1 MVAPRSSTPTYAEFF
16 CGGGMVHAALGHSWD
31 CVLANDNDPM
41 KCAVFRE
48 NWGGAGLFEQ
58 DIVNLPDVALQ
69 HPIDLFWAS
78 SPCQDFSL
86 AGKGL
91 GLAGSRSGV
100 FQTWADKVR
109 VAVDAGFAPRI
120 IAFENV
126 SGLVTRNRGADFKHV
141 VKTLA
146 AMGYVVGG
154 LEIDARHFLPQSRPR
169 IFVIAVRKDL
179 DVSHLV
185 SRTPDSG
192 FHTTKLRRFVDE
204 TLKSGKRDWVW
215 WKLPPAGSNRA
226 PLSTLIDEKPDTKWL
241 TKPEVN
247 RLLKMMSPPSLERV
261 AEAKSK
267 GAPMIGT
274 LYKRGR
280 PDGKGAV
287 HQRAEVRFDGIA
299 GCLRTPAGGSSRQT
313 LMFVDGDQIKARL
326 LSRLEAIRLMGL
338 PDDFIMPERYNQ
350 VYKVAGDGVAVPI
363 VAHLDQHLFQA
374 ILLAKSKQAAA

>member
-1 MVAPRSSTPTYAEFF
+1 
-16 CGGGMVHAALGHSWD
+16 MVHAALGASWN

-41 KCAVFRE
+41 KCAVFRD
-48 NWGGAGLFEQ
+48 NWGADGLFEGSIA
-58 DIVNLPDVALQ
+58 DLPDDRLQ
-69 HPIDLFWAS
+69 RPIDLFWAS

-91 GLAGSRSGV
+91 GLSGARSGV
-100 FQTWADKVR
+100 FQIWADKVR
-109 VAVDAGFAPRI
+109 TAVDAGFGPRI

-126 SGLVTRNRGADFKHV
+126 SGLVTRNKGADFRHV

-169 IFVIAVRKDL
+169 IFVIAVRRDI

-185 SRTPDSG
+185 SRAADG
-192 FHTTKLRRFVDE
+192 AFHTTKMRRFVDD
-204 TLKSGKRDWVW
+204 TLKSLKRDWVW
-215 WKLPPAGSNRA
+215 WKLPASGSNRA
-226 PLSTLIDEKPDTKWL
+226 PLDALIDETPDTKWL

-247 RLLKMMSPPSLERV
+247 RLIKMMSPPSLERM
-261 AEAKSK
+261 ETAKAK
-267 GAPMIGT
+267 GIPVVGT

-313 LMFVDGDQIKARL
+313 LVFVDGDQVKARL

-338 PDDFIMPERYNQ
+338 PDDYVMPERYNQ

-363 VAHLDQHLFQA
+363 VQHLDEHLFQP
-374 ILLAKSKQAAA
+374 ILRAKSKQAAA

>member
-1 MVAPRSSTPTYAEFF
+1 
-16 CGGGMVHAALGHSWD
+16 MVHAALGDAWN

-41 KCAVFRE
+41 KCAVYRE
-48 NWGGAGLFEQ
+48 NWGDDGLFEGSIA
-58 DIVNLPDVALQ
+58 DLPDTSLQ
-69 HPIDLFWAS
+69 QSIDLFWAS

-91 GLAGSRSGV
+91 GLSGARSGV
-100 FQTWADKVR
+100 FQTWAEKVR
-109 VAVDAGFAPRI
+109 TAVNAGFAPRI

-126 SGLVTRNRGADFKHV
+126 SGLVTRNRGADFKQV
-141 VKTLA
+141 VKTLTG
-146 AMGYVVGG
+146 MGYVVGG

-179 DVSHLV
+179 DVSHLI
-185 SRTPDSG
+185 SRVPDG
-192 FHTTKLRRFVDE
+192 AFHTTKMRRFVDE
-204 TLKSGKRDWVW
+204 TLLSAKRDWVW

-226 PLSTLIDEKPDTKWL
+226 PLSTLIDATPDTKWL
-241 TKPEVN
+241 TKPEIN
-247 RLLKMMSPPSLERV
+247 RLTKMMSPPSLARM

-267 GAPMIGT
+267 GVPMIGT

-280 PDGKGAV
+280 PDGNGAV

-313 LMFVDGDQIKARL
+313 LVFVDGDQVRARL

-338 PDDFIMPERYNQ
+338 PDEFIMPERYNQ

-374 ILLAKSKQAAA
+374 ILQAKSKQAAA

>member
-16 CGGGMVHAALGHSWD
+16 CGGGMVHAALGETWD
-31 CVLANDNDPM
+31 CVLANDIDPM
-41 KCAVFRE
+41 KCAVYRE
-48 NWGGAGLFEQ
+48 NWSGEGLFEQ
-58 DIVNLPDVALQ
+58 DIATLPDAALQ
-69 HPIDLFWAS
+69 RPIDLFWAS

-91 GLAGSRSGV
+91 GLSGARSGV
-100 FQTWADKVR
+100 FQIWAEKVR
-109 VAVDAGFAPRI
+109 MAVEAGFAPRI

-126 SGLVTRNRGADFKHV
+126 SGLVTRNHGADFKHV
-141 VKTLA
+141 IKTLA
-146 AMGYVVGG
+146 TMGYVVGG

>member
-1 MVAPRSSTPTYAEFF
+1 MVR
-16 CGGGMVHAALGHSWD
+16 AALGDTWD
-31 CVLANDNDPM
+31 CVLANDFDPM
-41 KCAVFRE
+41 KCAVYRD
-48 NWGGAGLFEQ
+48 NWGDAGLIEQ
-58 DIVNLPDVALQ
+58 DIATLPDEALQ
-69 HPIDLFWAS
+69 RPIDLFWAS

-91 GLAGSRSGV
+91 GLSGVRSGV
-100 FQTWADKVR
+100 FQTWADKVAQ
-109 VAVDAGFAPRI
+109 AVNAGFAPRI

-126 SGLVTRNRGADFKHV
+126 SGLVTRNRGADFRHV

-146 AMGYVVGG
+146 KMGYVVGG

-169 IFVIAVRKDL
+169 IFVIAVRKDI
-179 DVSHLV
+179 DISHLV
-185 SRTPDSG
+185 SRRADSP
-192 FHTTKLRRFVDE
+192 FHTVKMRRFADE
-204 TLKSGKRDWVW
+204 TLKSLKRDWVW
-215 WKLPPAGSNRA
+215 WRLPAATSNRA
-226 PLSTLIDEKPDTKWL
+226 PLATIVDEKPDTKWL

-261 AEAKSK
+261 ATAKAK
-267 GAPMIGT
+267 GEQVIGT

-313 LMFVDGDQIKARL
+313 FVFVDGAQIKARL
-326 LSRLEAIRLMGL
+326 LSKLEAIRLMGL
-338 PDDFIMPERYNQ
+338 PDSFVMPERYNQ

-363 VAHLDQHLFQA
+363 VRHLDLHLFQP
-374 ILLAKSKQAAA
+374 ILQAKTKQAAA